1 MAGASAPGWER
12 SLTGLTDERCN
23 VAAAASEFDSELELA
38 ATTAEDE
45 AAVFLCAEMSPT
57 AARPRINK
65 IATTPPMRR
74 MRISRAHSS
83 NARGLF
89 TGTQTKPKSPGAKA
103 SAMLDRP
110 SSLSGS

>member
-1 MAGASAPGWER
+1 MRRGRVDHHSSPSNKRCQAQIGCKRNMSRSGAMGAAVVACATRIGSAEWGGASAPGWER

-23 VAAAASEFDSELELA
+23 VAAAASEFDSELELE

-65 IATTPPMRR
+65 I
-74 MRISRAHSS
+74 
-83 NARGLF
+83 
-89 TGTQTKPKSPGAKA
+89 
-103 SAMLDRP
+103 
-110 SSLSGS
+110 